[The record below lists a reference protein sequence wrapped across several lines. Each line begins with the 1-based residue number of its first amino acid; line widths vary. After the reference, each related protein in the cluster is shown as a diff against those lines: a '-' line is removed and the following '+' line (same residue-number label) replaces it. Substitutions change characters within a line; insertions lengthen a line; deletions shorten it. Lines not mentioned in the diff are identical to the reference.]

1 MQIPKYTA
9 PASLILYIFRLLN
22 VIFPP
27 SSQILVFVYFSAIN
41 INLGRPHL
49 SQLMDHSEHYDC
61 FDCRAV
67 VIF

>member
-27 SSQILVFVYFSAIN
+27 SSQILFFVYFSSIN

-49 SQLMDHSEHYDC
+49 SQLMDYSEHYDC